1 MQGMSESVRLYLVR
15 HGRPTG
21 GFAEVVDPGLDEVG
35 TAQAETVAR
44 ELAAL
49 GPLSL
54 ITSPL
59 RRARETA
66 APLERLWHTQARIEQ
81 AVAEIPTPGADP
93 PTRAAWL
100 REVMRGRWTDLAEQ
114 HRQWRQRLIDTLVT
128 LPKSTVVTTHFIA
141 INVAVGAATEDD
153 RIVCCEPDHCS
164 CTVLE
169 VRDGRLHLVSLG
181 RQRETQIL

>member
-1 MQGMSESVRLYLVR
+1 MQDMSDAVRLYLVR

-35 TAQAETVAR
+35 AAQAEAVAQKL
-44 ELAAL
+44 ESL
-49 GPLSL
+49 GPLAI

-66 APLERLWHTQARIEQ
+66 APLEKRWNVQARVEP

-100 REVMRGRWTDLAEQ
+100 REVMRGRWADLSEQ
-114 HRQWRQRLIDTLVT
+114 HQQWRQRVVETLLS
-128 LPKSTVVTTHFIA
+128 LPTSTVVTTHFIA
-141 INVAVGAATEDD
+141 INVVVGVAIKDD
-153 RIVCCEPDHCS
+153 RIICCEPDHCS

-169 VRDGRLHLVSLG
+169 VCDGQLRLVSLG
-181 RQRETQIL
+181 EQRKTQIL

>member
-35 TAQAETVAR
+35 TAQAETVAQ

-49 GPLSL
+49 GPLSI

-59 RRARETA
+59 KRARETA
-66 APLERLWHTQARIEQ
+66 APLARLWRTTAQVEP

-93 PTRAAWL
+93 PARAAWL
-100 REVMRGRWTDLAEQ
+100 REIMHGRWTDLAEQ
-114 HRQWRQRLIDTLVT
+114 HWQWRRRVIDTLVA
-128 LPKSTVVTTHFIA
+128 LPQSTVVTTHFIA

-153 RIVCCEPDHCS
+153 RIICCEPDHCS

-169 VRDGRLHLVSLG
+169 VRDGRLHMISLG
-181 RQRETQIL
+181 RQRETKIL

>member
-1 MQGMSESVRLYLVR
+1 MQGMLDSVRLYLVR

-21 GFAEVVDPGLDEVG
+21 GFAEVVDPGLDEIGVM
-35 TAQAETVAR
+35 QAEAVAR
-44 ELAAL
+44 ELEPL
-49 GPLSL
+49 GPLAI

-66 APLERLWHTQARIEQ
+66 APLERLWRTTARVEP

-93 PTRAAWL
+93 PARAAWL
-100 REVMRGRWTDLAEQ
+100 REVMHGSWTDLAEQ
-114 HRQWRQRLIDTLVT
+114 YRQWRQGVIATLVA
-128 LPKSTVVTTHFIA
+128 LPKSTVVTSHFIA
-141 INVAVGAATEDD
+141 INVAVGAATEDA

-169 VRDGRLHLVSLG
+169 VRDGRLHLLSLG
-181 RQRETQIL
+181 RQRETKIL